1 MSKVPG
7 NVFIIIKLYIRND
20 VEMFSFSSF
29 FCSLLDGVLWYSLF
43 LLLSLT
49 YRNEIKTFMIGFCYP

>member
-1 MSKVPG
+1 MSKVLG
-7 NVFIIIKLYIRND
+7 NVFIIIKLHVRNG
-20 VEMFSFSSF
+20 VEIFTFSSF

-49 YRNEIKTFMIGFCYP
+49 YLNEIKTFMIGFCYP